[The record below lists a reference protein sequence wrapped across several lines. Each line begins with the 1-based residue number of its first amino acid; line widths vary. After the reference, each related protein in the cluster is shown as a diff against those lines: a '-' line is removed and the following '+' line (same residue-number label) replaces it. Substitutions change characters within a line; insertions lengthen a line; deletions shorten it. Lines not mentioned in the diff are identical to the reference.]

1 MILLCIETAYSI
13 IYYICKLVEVSVCQ
27 SDVWHWDH
35 ATVFPQ
41 GSVGPS
47 SATYPPSSLG
57 NLRALWKRET
67 GLQQVPWRLC
77 TYVIFIYKKPRGG
90 PLFIKPP
97 VITLYLCAINKHKH
111 VLLPCFQGHRSG
123 DISIPSQDTVASSS
137 GQQRKSVFRALCSWR
152 IFWSQISCWVPHKP
166 FTQEDG
172 QNFVIST
179 SITVLSPVSMATLCC
194 RMCV

>member
-13 IYYICKLVEVSVCQ
+13 IYYIYVDLSRCLSVSLM
-27 SDVWHWDH
+27 SDH

-41 GSVGPS
+41 GSVGLS

-67 GLQQVPWRLC
+67 GLQQVSWRLC

-97 VITLYLCAINKHKH
+97 VISLDLCATDKHKH

-123 DISIPSQDTVASSS
+123 DISIPSQDTVVSSS
-137 GQQRKSVFRALCSWR
+137 GQQSKSVFRALCSWR
-152 IFWSQISCWVPHKP
+152 IFWSQIPC
-166 FTQEDG
+166 
-172 QNFVIST
+172 
-179 SITVLSPVSMATLCC
+179 
-194 RMCV
+194 